1 MIHIISSMKQ
11 MLMILIL
18 KHKIS
23 TSNCMTLSAINDK
36 FDIWCSE
43 EMIRQKKSHKDI
55 FIYCIGYETFEVVKP
70 LYIIFNKI
78 NGYIE
83 DNNGSKYLTLISTDE
98 NKSMLKKYEKIWI
111 KIENTIRLR
120 SNNMKKNDIVEKI

>member
-1 MIHIISSMKQ
+1 
-11 MLMILIL
+11 
-18 KHKIS
+18 
-23 TSNCMTLSAINDK
+23 MTLSGINDK

-43 EMIRQKKSHKDI
+43 EMIRQKKWHKDI

-83 DNNGSKYLTLISTDE
+83 DSNGSKYLTLISTDE
-98 NKSMLKKYEKIWI
+98 NKGMLKKYEKIWI
-111 KIENTIRLR
+111 KIKNTIRLR

>member
-1 MIHIISSMKQ
+1 MIHIIFLMKQ

-36 FDIWCSE
+36 FDIRCS
-43 EMIRQKKSHKDI
+43 KDI
-55 FIYCIGYETFEVVKP
+55 FIYCIEYETFEVVKP
-70 LYIIFNKI
+70 LHIIFNKI

-111 KIENTIRLR
+111 KIKNTIRLR

>member
-1 MIHIISSMKQ
+1 M
-11 MLMILIL
+11 
-18 KHKIS
+18 
-23 TSNCMTLSAINDK
+23 
-36 FDIWCSE
+36 
-43 EMIRQKKSHKDI
+43 
-55 FIYCIGYETFEVVKP
+55 
-70 LYIIFNKI
+70 YIIFNKI

>member
-1 MIHIISSMKQ
+1 
-11 MLMILIL
+11 
-18 KHKIS
+18 
-23 TSNCMTLSAINDK
+23 MTLSAINDK
-36 FDIWCSE
+36 FDIRCS
-43 EMIRQKKSHKDI
+43 KDI
-55 FIYCIGYETFEVVKP
+55 FIYCIEYETFEVVKP
-70 LYIIFNKI
+70 LHIIFNKI

-111 KIENTIRLR
+111 KIKNTIRLR